1 MLGNYSKLI
10 GALVGNAVAILAI
23 YLAASW
29 PAVATCTLQPDGSEA
44 CVILGFTQAD
54 LTMAVM
60 AVLNTVFVFVFPPNK
75 ETVKSLALVGV
86 LVLTT
91 TALVACVTLS
101 PKQEEAVQKAYKQTC
116 DAEPAVYSSYMTIAV
131 AKGYSEQKL
140 ARATAIHKAFT
151 NDEGTGLCQTRPT
164 DFATVS
170 IRLAALYAEL
180 VTLSAKLDG

>member
-1 MLGNYSKLI
+1 MFGNYSKLV

-23 YLAASW
+23 WAATQW
-29 PAVATCTLQPDGSEA
+29 PAVASCLMQPDGTET
-44 CVILGFTQAD
+44 CTILGFSQAD

-60 AVLNTVFVFVFPPNK
+60 AVLNSVFVFFFPPNK
-75 ETVKSLALVGV
+75 ETVRSLSVIAV

-91 TALVACVTLS
+91 VALSACVTLS
-101 PKQEEAVQKAYKQTC
+101 PKQQAAVEKAYAETC
-116 DAEPAVYSSYMTIAV
+116 AAEPGLYSTYMTIAV
-131 AKGYSEQKL
+131 AKGYSDKKL

-151 NDEGTGLCQTRPT
+151 NDAGTGLCQTRPT
-164 DFATVS
+164 DIASVS